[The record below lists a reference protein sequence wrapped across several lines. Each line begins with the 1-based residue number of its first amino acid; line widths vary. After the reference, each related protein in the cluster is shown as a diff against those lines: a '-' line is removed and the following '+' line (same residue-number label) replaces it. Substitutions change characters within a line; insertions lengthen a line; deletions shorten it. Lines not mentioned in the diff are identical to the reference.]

1 MIIDMNYWSKVFRK
15 IMIFSFSILG
25 IYLGFKLAVFYM
37 PFLVAFILAQIIEP
51 IIRFCMKHFKWKRK
65 ISAIVVFAIFLTI
78 LIGLLAGGIFTL
90 ISETSNL
97 LGGLNG
103 YVEKI
108 SLQFNEFTS
117 KIDLN
122 KLKIPNEIVLTIQN
136 AGKDLF
142 QLIGIWI
149 KNFLTGVLNIIT
161 SLPSICIYTIISI
174 LALFF
179 ICTDKI
185 YMIDQLE
192 HHFPE
197 IWVRKLSK
205 HLKDITKS
213 LGHYLKA
220 QSILVFVSFLICLI
234 GLYIFKIAK
243 LNIEFPLLAALGIA
257 FIDAL
262 PIFGSSAVM
271 LPWAII
277 SAFNRRFYSCYMF
290 NSFTN
295 YNVCYKT
302 INRA

>member
-15 IMIFSFSILG
+15 ILIFSFSVLG

-51 IIRFCMKHFKWKRK
+51 VIRFLMKRLKWRRK
-65 ISAIVVFAIFLTI
+65 TSAIFVFAIFLTL
-78 LIGLLAGGIFTL
+78 LIALLAGGIFAL

-97 LGGLNG
+97 LSGLNG
-103 YVEKI
+103 YIEKVSI
-108 SLQFNEFTS
+108 QFNEVTS

-122 KLKIPNEIVLTIQN
+122 KLKIPNEMVTTIQN

-142 QLIGIWI
+142 ELVGIWI
-149 KNFLTGVLNIIT
+149 KNFLTGVLNVIT
-161 SLPSICIYTIISI
+161 SLPSICIYTVISI

-179 ICTDKI
+179 MCTDKI

-205 HLKDITKS
+205 HLKDIIKS
-213 LGHYLKA
+213 LGQYLKA
-220 QSILVFVSFLICLI
+220 QTILVFVSFLICLI
-234 GLYIFKIAK
+234 GLYIFKFAK

-257 FIDAL
+257 FVDAL

-271 LPWAII
+271 LPWAVI
-277 SAFNRRFYSCYMF
+277 SAFNRGL
-290 NSFTN
+290 
-295 YNVCYKT
+295 
-302 INRA
+302 